1 MSNMNEDKK
10 KVNKHYKSNMI
21 KESKDI
27 SERKLEE
34 SDNPINISKQEKQGL
49 LAHDNEQQ
57 HQTPSSPSSVK
68 SPKEIEFNNRH
79 PRVSDLNIGPDKV
92 LDLEHAIKSQPPSLK
107 NFPCGKM
114 FKNPGILVMYIYN
127 IYNIILDL

>member
-1 MSNMNEDKK
+1 MSEDKK

-21 KESKDI
+21 TESKDK

-34 SDNPINISKQEKQGL
+34 ADHPINISKQEKQGL
-49 LAHDNEQQ
+49 LSHDNEEKQE
-57 HQTPSSPSSVK
+57 TPSSPSSSVK

-114 FKNPGILVMYIYN
+114 FKNPGILVMYIIYYN
-127 IYNIILDL
+127 NILDL